1 MCILFI
7 PQIRNVDD
15 MGSSPS
21 EVTKS
26 ESCGPGECVS
36 SVSLSSSG
44 REGGL
49 VDGATYIVSVRAS
62 NRYGESSVSGNSLP
76 FTIGGDSNS
85 GSLCMCVLQNCF
97 RDHSYILYF
106 HYIIHAQFED
116 MYYKILYY

>member
-1 MCILFI
+1 MCVPS

-62 NRYGESSVSGNSLP
+62 NRYGESSFSDNSLP

-85 GSLCMCVLQNCF
+85 GSLCVCVF
-97 RDHSYILYF
+97 F
-106 HYIIHAQFED
+106 
-116 MYYKILYY
+116 KIASGTIATPFISTT